1 MTDSTLLFEQPLS
14 NLFKKQLFWI
24 TWLPLPVFVG
34 RSSSIPDE
42 GATSVGPSVVSA
54 SRRVCAMF
62 SITDPGFMSAKFGF
76 LAAFAFRA
84 RFLSA

>member
-1 MTDSTLLFEQPLS
+1 
-14 NLFKKQLFWI
+14 
-24 TWLPLPVFVG
+24 VG

-42 GATSVGPSVVSA
+42 GATSDGPSVVSA

-84 RFLSA
+84 RFLSACKYHHYHHCHLSTAR